1 MEGLQAQLAALVDAA
16 VNRVLVQHSVPSE
29 NLLGQLQ
36 AAQLEA
42 RELRAALAEVQV
54 RQRAGRV
61 PASVISAC
69 RRAPSC

>member
-16 VNRVLVQHSVPSE
+16 VDRVLEQHSLPTDA
-29 NLLGQLQ
+29 LLGQLQ

-54 RQRAGRV
+54 SPRA
-61 PASVISAC
+61 A
-69 RRAPSC
+69 